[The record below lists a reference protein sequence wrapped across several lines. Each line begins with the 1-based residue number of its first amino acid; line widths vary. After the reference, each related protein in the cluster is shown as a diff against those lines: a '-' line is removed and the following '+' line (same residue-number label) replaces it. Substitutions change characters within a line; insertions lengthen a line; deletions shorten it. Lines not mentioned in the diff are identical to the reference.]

1 MSLNTSNQIAMSS
14 TRSMIQAEKKTEREK
29 IAQVK
34 KTEREKIAQEKNA
47 EKERQKQEK
56 LKIAEQNREMREVD
70 KYTPDVLR
78 KQYTSYRN
86 HYNATA
92 ETITSTG
99 LPIRHQNPPEDVTEN
114 IAKFIIRNFQN
125 ESSCK
130 FAKAIGKKGDLF
142 SKKYTE
148 LQPPEVKSFTSN
160 GPSSFGPKKKFG
172 AIYFL
177 DMRKWLTDSFVLWHV
192 NLTNESP
199 AWKKLK
205 MNKTQTNE
213 EQCDEQRRPHISWDK
228 IYPHISEHC
237 TKVYEGTFEGI
248 FTPPTL

>member
-1 MSLNTSNQIAMSS
+1 MSLNNPSQTAVSATRK
-14 TRSMIQAEKKTEREK
+14 TRSMDQAEKQAQEKKSEREK
-29 IAQVK
+29 IAQ
-34 KTEREKIAQEKNA
+34 AKND

-56 LKIAEQNREMREVD
+56 LKIAEQNKEMREVD

-78 KQYTSYRN
+78 KQYTSYRTN
-86 HYNATA
+86 YMDTA
-92 ETITSTG
+92 ETITTTG

-114 IAKFIIRNFQN
+114 IAKFIIRNFHN
-125 ESSCK
+125 DSSCK
-130 FAKAIGKKGDLF
+130 WAKAIGKKGDLF
-142 SKKYTE
+142 SKKYTD
-148 LQPPEVKSFTSN
+148 LQPPEVKSFISD

-177 DMRKWLTDSFVLWHV
+177 DMRNWLNDSFVLWHV

-213 EQCDEQRRPHISWDK
+213 EQCDEKRRPHISWDK
-228 IYPHISEHC
+228 IYPQISEHC